1 MWYGAAP
8 TCGFVRVVFV
18 YFCLSV
24 KIMKLI
30 CQEGDIPAGPL
41 TFAVNELGRMPL
53 SLPIRSL
60 KEIPTGSLTLT
71 ASELLQIHSAKTH
84 ETLYTFTERLKYA

>member
-1 MWYGAAP
+1 MAQHHHVALSVW
-8 TCGFVRVVFV
+8 CFV
-18 YFCLSV
+18 YVCLFV
-24 KIMKLI
+24 KITNL
-30 CQEGDIPAGPL
+30 QEGDILAGPL

-71 ASELLQIHSAKTH
+71 ANELLQMSSFCKGLKTH
-84 ETLYTFTERLKYA
+84 ETLYTFSDRLEYA